1 MQVITRK
8 LTIWT
13 ETNRLFFVSSKRNY
27 YKVYDNIMK
36 SVKLQNKINTI
47 FMNSENSKT
56 SHSHRLLLN
65 LSDNINLKKRK

>member
-1 MQVITRK
+1 
-8 LTIWT
+8 
-13 ETNRLFFVSSKRNY
+13 
-27 YKVYDNIMK
+27 MK